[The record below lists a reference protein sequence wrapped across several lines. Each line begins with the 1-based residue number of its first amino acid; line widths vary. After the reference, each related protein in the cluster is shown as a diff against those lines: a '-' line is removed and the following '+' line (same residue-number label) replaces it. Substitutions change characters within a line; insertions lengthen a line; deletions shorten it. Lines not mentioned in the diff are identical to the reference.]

1 MSGIGDF
8 YWLVIMIGIGD
19 FYWLT
24 AVSLV
29 GSDRVSSLRGTT
41 GLPGTR
47 PPPDADV
54 AKNQQKRQ
62 PEKNIAIIAKAALHR
77 FFVFRRVYVSDI
89 SLLSCP
95 FSPVCLCALSVKIAI
110 RYYWPT
116 LWKLVKFGK
125 SGSPCANSDQ
135 AYLGGIL
142 YFLKSQWSGAFYV
155 PMMMLL
161 VTVW

>member
-1 MSGIGDF
+1 MIGIGDF

-41 GLPGTR
+41 GLPKTR

-62 PEKNIAIIAKAALHR
+62 PEKKHR
-77 FFVFRRVYVSDI
+77 NNREGCPSQVFFRKVYVSDM
-89 SLLSCP
+89 SHSQMLGKVEYGLP
-95 FSPVCLCALSVKIAI
+95 AKI
-110 RYYWPT
+110 
-116 LWKLVKFGK
+116 
-125 SGSPCANSDQ
+125 
-135 AYLGGIL
+135 
-142 YFLKSQWSGAFYV
+142 
-155 PMMMLL
+155 
-161 VTVW
+161 

>member
-1 MSGIGDF
+1 MLVIFIGIGNFYWLVIMIGISDF

-47 PPPDADV
+47 PTLDADV

-62 PEKNIAIIAKAALHR
+62 PEKK
-77 FFVFRRVYVSDI
+77 
-89 SLLSCP
+89 
-95 FSPVCLCALSVKIAI
+95 
-110 RYYWPT
+110 T
-116 LWKLVKFGK
+116 
-125 SGSPCANSDQ
+125 
-135 AYLGGIL
+135 
-142 YFLKSQWSGAFYV
+142 SQ
-155 PMMMLL
+155 
-161 VTVW
+161 

>member
-1 MSGIGDF
+1 MLVIIIGIGSFYWLVIMIGISDF

-54 AKNQQKRQ
+54 AKNQQKSQ
-62 PEKNIAIIAKAALHR
+62 PEK
-77 FFVFRRVYVSDI
+77 I
-89 SLLSCP
+89 S
-95 FSPVCLCALSVKIAI
+95 
-110 RYYWPT
+110 
-116 LWKLVKFGK
+116 
-125 SGSPCANSDQ
+125 Q
-135 AYLGGIL
+135 
-142 YFLKSQWSGAFYV
+142 
-155 PMMMLL
+155 
-161 VTVW
+161 